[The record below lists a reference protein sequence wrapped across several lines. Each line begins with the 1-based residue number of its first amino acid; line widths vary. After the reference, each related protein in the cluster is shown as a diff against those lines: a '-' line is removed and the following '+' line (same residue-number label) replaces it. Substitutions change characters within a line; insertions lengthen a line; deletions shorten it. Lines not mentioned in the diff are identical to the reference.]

1 MNTGSAPTKWR
12 LLNNVL
18 QLSVTPSQRL
28 LGKSAEIITT
38 GANEYKQMHFPPCFS
53 NFLRLHSLP
62 FLLPST
68 FLLIFLVLLKWL
80 DFDS

>member
-1 MNTGSAPTKWR
+1 MNTGSVPKKWY

-28 LGKSAEIITT
+28 LGKSAELITA
-38 GANEYKQMHFPPCFS
+38 GANEYKQVQFPPCFS
-53 NFLRLHSLP
+53 NFEIALTSLY
-62 FLLPST
+62 FT
-68 FLLIFLVLLKWL
+68 KYIFAGFLVLLKLL